1 MAKELKK
8 PDRAELSRRAWEKH
22 RESLMAGAK
31 KAAETRKQR
40 YPKKKRLWICR
51 DKTCQ
56 MEVLS
61 AEKPKD
67 RTWDSGHTCRYGLK
81 KIDKKL

>member
-1 MAKELKK
+1 MTEGKK
-8 PDRAELSRRAWEKH
+8 LTRSELSRQAWKKH
-22 RESLMAGAK
+22 REKLMQGAR

-40 YPKKKRLWICR
+40 YAKKKRLWICR

-61 AEKPKD
+61 AEKPKE
-67 RTWDSGHTCRYGLK
+67 RTWDSGHTCRYVLK
-81 KIDKKL
+81 KIDKK